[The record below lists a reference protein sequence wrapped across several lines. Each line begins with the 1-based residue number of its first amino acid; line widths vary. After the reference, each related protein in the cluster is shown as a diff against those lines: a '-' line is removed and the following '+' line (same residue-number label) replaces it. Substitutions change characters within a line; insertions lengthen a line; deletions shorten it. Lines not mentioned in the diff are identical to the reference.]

1 MNDNEYWLRIW
12 GLASAVAIVFAL
24 VFGAVT
30 VNSDAAI
37 VSMVERGADPIMAR
51 CAIYGADRADS
62 AAMCALA
69 VNQKSEVKK

>member
-51 CAIYGADRADS
+51 CAIYGADLADS
-62 AAMCALA
+62 AAICAIT
-69 VNQKSEVKK
+69 VTNNK